1 MKHNFSENLST
12 QLLKNEA
19 IYKPPCHW
27 RCKNLNRGALVWR
40 EAQGSP
46 AHCRSMQGWRLNE
59 IPNEHKL
66 DRNWRPDSCT
76 PPQIFGCLA
85 FEHFFKANYSVI
97 LEKKIPSLPNQKSAF
112 HVFYLFFK
120 KSFVKITP
128 IWQAAPRCSYFSCSP
143 LPLSLRLRD
152 TVTLLLNA
160 FLDPQKR

>member
-1 MKHNFSENLST
+1 MNINWIGIEDQTHAPPPKYLDVW
-12 QLLKNEA
+12 LLN
-19 IYKPPCHW
+19 I
-27 RCKNLNRGALVWR
+27 
-40 EAQGSP
+40 
-46 AHCRSMQGWRLNE
+46 
-59 IPNEHKL
+59 
-66 DRNWRPDSCT
+66 
-76 PPQIFGCLA
+76 
-85 FEHFFKANYSVI
+85 FFKANYSVI